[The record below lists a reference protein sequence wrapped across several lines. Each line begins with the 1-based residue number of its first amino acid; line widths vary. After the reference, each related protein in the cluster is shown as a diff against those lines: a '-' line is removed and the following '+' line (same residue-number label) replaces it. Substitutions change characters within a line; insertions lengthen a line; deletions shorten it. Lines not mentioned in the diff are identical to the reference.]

1 MWRQSFSSRT
11 HFSHSRFLTALAWIT
26 SILILTTYFIYSTR
40 ACTSS
45 RVDRPLYLH
54 FSFGISFFWRQ
65 DSNDGWSNDVNRWMP
80 LHQLKCNEDDESN
93 EEASTIHDLLNTT
106 SCGCCLMQHIKHLTL
121 LLVMTHDLTI
131 LLLFSLFPI
140 LYRAHTH
147 AKTHNRRRTTNQVKS
162 FAFQQFCNFH
172 FFFPAL
178 HDVRH
183 LRFKPTLRF
192 SFHFFSL
199 NFIVCCNEKRN
210 DFNFK
215 CGTISEYNFHLI
227 QQYRSWSS
235 SSFLYT
241 WNQAFVRLS
250 CLIYFLYHLSVIDWD
265 SSLCILI
272 EIKHCYLIQKP
283 EKQSKTL
290 TLWSKERRS
299 KKEWNK
305 TWHGRQ
311 TVKAKVTLN
320 MHVRNCLVDRD
331 MSQ

>member
-1 MWRQSFSSRT
+1 MRRHTIEGEPQTKWKVSLFSS
-11 HFSHSRFLTALAWIT
+11 FAIFIFFFLLCMTFGICVSSQHCVFLFISSAWTLLFAAMKREMT
-26 SILILTTYFIYSTR
+26 SISNAEPFQNIIFIWFNSIE
-40 ACTSS
+40 
-45 RVDRPLYLH
+45 VD
-54 FSFGISFFWRQ
+54 
-65 DSNDGWSNDVNRWMP
+65 D
-80 LHQLKCNEDDESN
+80 
-93 EEASTIHDLLNTT
+93 
-106 SCGCCLMQHIKHLTL
+106 
-121 LLVMTHDLTI
+121 
-131 LLLFSLFPI
+131 
-140 LYRAHTH
+140 
-147 AKTHNRRRTTNQVKS
+147 
-162 FAFQQFCNFH
+162 
-172 FFFPAL
+172 
-178 HDVRH
+178 
-183 LRFKPTLRF
+183 
-192 SFHFFSL
+192 
-199 NFIVCCNEKRN
+199 
-210 DFNFK
+210 
-215 CGTISEYNFHLI
+215 
-227 QQYRSWSS
+227 
-235 SSFLYT
+235 FLYT